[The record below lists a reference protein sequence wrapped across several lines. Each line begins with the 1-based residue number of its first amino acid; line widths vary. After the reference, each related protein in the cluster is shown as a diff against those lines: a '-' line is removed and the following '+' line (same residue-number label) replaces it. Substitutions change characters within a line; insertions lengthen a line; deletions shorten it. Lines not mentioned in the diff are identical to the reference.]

1 MKQKRSDGTR
11 NTHQIQLL
19 FLECCSEDQINQAKL
34 LIRGLPISV
43 SILGRFV
50 ASFAISEEV
59 IPSCVLLTKMKHF
72 W

>member
-1 MKQKRSDGTR
+1 MKQKRSDSTR
-11 NTHQIQLL
+11 NTHQIKLL

-34 LIRGLPISV
+34 LIRGLHISV
-43 SILGRFV
+43 SMLGRFV

-72 W
+72 L